1 MNMITTVFGFAMSAT
16 FIFLV
21 FTRFICRKIRGND
34 PRSVF
39 ESQTISERVRSIN
52 GLQPF
57 VIDALPVTEFDNEA
71 FCSKEEAQC
80 SICLGE
86 YKDREKLRM
95 LPTCGHNFHLTC
107 IDIWL
112 QRQST
117 CPICRLSL
125 HGSSEARSTMSSTTF
140 GGALQTVDTPDVV
153 RDHSSEQLRS
163 PESSSH
169 GEHNHEHRGSVP
181 RNLESEIAREAE
193 TGHH

>member
-1 MNMITTVFGFAMSAT
+1 MLLCKKSITKVSKPYVYHEGLVLAT
-16 FIFLV
+16 LCTLCHWSVYITFFIPHCFLPS
-21 FTRFICRKIRGND
+21 CR
-34 PRSVF
+34 
-39 ESQTISERVRSIN
+39 
-52 GLQPF
+52 
-57 VIDALPVTEFDNEA
+57 
-71 FCSKEEAQC
+71 C